1 MLSERIPWAQE
12 PSYEQE
18 SGPCIRI
25 LRMSTALAPYVT
37 KRRLFSSDFL
47 TVTESTYSRSPPI
60 GIP

>member
-1 MLSERIPWAQE
+1 MLPERIPMAQE

-18 SGPCIRI
+18 SGPRVRI
-25 LRMSTALAPYVT
+25 LRMLTALAPHVT

-47 TVTESTYSRSPPI
+47 TVTESTYSKSPPI